1 MFSSFFI
8 KRPILSAVISIVLV
22 ILGMLAFFKLPI
34 SQYPDILPPSVVIS
48 ANYPGANSLD
58 VARDVARPI
67 EEEVNGVEN
76 MLYLSSVCSNNGEY
90 RLTIT
95 FKVGTDLDQAM
106 VQVQNRLSKAEPFL
120 PQEVRKLGLELR
132 KQTTNILMFIS
143 LFSEDKGL
151 DELFLSNY
159 AVLHLKN
166 ELKRLPGV
174 GDVQV
179 FGAGEYSLRVW
190 LNPEKIQE
198 LNLTI
203 PEVIQAIE
211 SQNVQVGAGSIG
223 NPPAPAGQQFQLPL
237 QVKGRLS
244 ELEEFSQIVIK
255 KWPDGRLIRLKD
267 VANLELG
274 AVTYSISSQYKG
286 IPAAAIAIFQSPS
299 ANALQVA
306 TLVEQKMKELAQ
318 KFPPGLKYTI
328 PFDSTRFVN
337 AAFEEVLFTFISAF
351 LLVFLTMILFLE
363 DWRAALIPGIAI
375 PVSLIASFLV
385 LHLLGFSL
393 NLISLFGLVLAIGIV
408 VDDAIVVVENVVRHI
423 EENQLTP
430 QEASLRAMQEVTG
443 PVIGTTLVLLSVF
456 VPTVFLEGI
465 SGQLF
470 TQFGL
475 TISVATVFSSI
486 NALTLSPALCA
497 VFLRPKGKKNWFF
510 RLFDQGFV
518 KVRNG
523 YLRVLVLFLRKS
535 VLGGIFFLLLLFGA
549 YKGFVSLP
557 TGFLPQEDQGYVM
570 LAIQL
575 PNGASKQRTQEVV
588 DKINKSLQKEPAL
601 SGFVSVTGYSLLD
614 GAPASNSAAMW
625 LILKPWEER
634 KSPELGLQAVITR
647 LWQLAYQ
654 VEEANVFAFPPPAI
668 IGIGGVGGFQLELQ
682 QEGELKPL
690 ELEDTVYKVL
700 AGLNQKPSIASI
712 FTSYQAKDPQV
723 FINLDRL
730 KANSLGVNIDDVFT
744 TLSVVFGS
752 AYVNDFNK
760 FGKNY
765 QIRVAGNPTSR
776 DKLEDILGLKVL
788 NQEGKR
794 VPLGSLVRLQK
805 TVGPKLVHRYN
816 LKTAATLSGNLK
828 PGFSTGIVLKEIG
841 SFLEE
846 NLPLGYSYEWTGMS
860 YQEQA
865 TQGQAGKIF
874 LLATFF
880 AYLILCA
887 LYESWTLPLAVM
899 LSVPFAFVGL
909 IGIYFLLGL
918 DVNLYTQLGLI
929 LLIGLTSKTAILI
942 AEFAKVLVE
951 EQNLSPFE
959 AACEAAK
966 LRFRPILMTAFTFIL
981 GVVPLLL
988 SSGAGATSRFYLG
1001 TAVIAGMFSGI
1012 FLMLFFT
1019 PLFFI
1024 WLSKKS

>member
-1 MFSSFFI
+1 M
-8 KRPILSAVISIVLV
+8 
-22 ILGMLAFFKLPI
+22 PI

-255 KWPDGRLIRLKD
+255 KWPDGRLIRFKD

-497 VFLRPKGKKNWFF
+497 VFCGPKAKRTGFF
-510 RLFDQGFV
+510 ASLT
-518 KVRNG
+518 
-523 YLRVLVLFLRKS
+523 RVL
-535 VLGGIFFLLLLFGA
+535 
-549 YKGFVSLP
+549 
-557 TGFLPQEDQGYVM
+557 
-570 LAIQL
+570 
-575 PNGASKQRTQEVV
+575 
-588 DKINKSLQKEPAL
+588 
-601 SGFVSVTGYSLLD
+601 
-614 GAPASNSAAMW
+614 
-625 LILKPWEER
+625 
-634 KSPELGLQAVITR
+634 
-647 LWQLAYQ
+647 
-654 VEEANVFAFPPPAI
+654 
-668 IGIGGVGGFQLELQ
+668 
-682 QEGELKPL
+682 
-690 ELEDTVYKVL
+690 
-700 AGLNQKPSIASI
+700 
-712 FTSYQAKDPQV
+712 
-723 FINLDRL
+723 
-730 KANSLGVNIDDVFT
+730 
-744 TLSVVFGS
+744 
-752 AYVNDFNK
+752 
-760 FGKNY
+760 
-765 QIRVAGNPTSR
+765 
-776 DKLEDILGLKVL
+776 
-788 NQEGKR
+788 
-794 VPLGSLVRLQK
+794 
-805 TVGPKLVHRYN
+805 
-816 LKTAATLSGNLK
+816 
-828 PGFSTGIVLKEIG
+828 
-841 SFLEE
+841 
-846 NLPLGYSYEWTGMS
+846 
-860 YQEQA
+860 
-865 TQGQAGKIF
+865 
-874 LLATFF
+874 
-880 AYLILCA
+880 
-887 LYESWTLPLAVM
+887 
-899 LSVPFAFVGL
+899 
-909 IGIYFLLGL
+909 
-918 DVNLYTQLGLI
+918 
-929 LLIGLTSKTAILI
+929 
-942 AEFAKVLVE
+942 
-951 EQNLSPFE
+951 
-959 AACEAAK
+959 
-966 LRFRPILMTAFTFIL
+966 
-981 GVVPLLL
+981 
-988 SSGAGATSRFYLG
+988 
-1001 TAVIAGMFSGI
+1001 
-1012 FLMLFFT
+1012 
-1019 PLFFI
+1019 
-1024 WLSKKS
+1024 